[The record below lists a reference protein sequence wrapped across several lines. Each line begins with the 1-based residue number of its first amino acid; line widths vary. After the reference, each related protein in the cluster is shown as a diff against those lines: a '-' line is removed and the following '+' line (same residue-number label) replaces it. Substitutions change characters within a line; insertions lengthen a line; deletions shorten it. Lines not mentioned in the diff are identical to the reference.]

1 MSLKWALQITHL
13 VWKSLQLLICSS
25 IYFWGKKNTHKCEEF
40 VNLQNYLAHLIALRF
55 NFCAH
60 FCFLPLQP
68 TFIFC
73 LWEETILYSMT
84 FKNIHFLFVQE
95 YTTSG
100 TKFTIPYTAT
110 LSRRYNIITSQN
122 VLISSFIC
130 AIISQEP
137 WETKQFK
144 RKNWQNQ
151 H

>member
-40 VNLQNYLAHLIALRF
+40 VNLQNYLAHLIALGF

-68 TFIFC
+68 P
-73 LWEETILYSMT
+73 LYSVCGRKQYFIAWHSKT
-84 FKNIHFLFVQE
+84 YISYVQE

-110 LSRRYNIITSQN
+110 LSRHYNIITSQN